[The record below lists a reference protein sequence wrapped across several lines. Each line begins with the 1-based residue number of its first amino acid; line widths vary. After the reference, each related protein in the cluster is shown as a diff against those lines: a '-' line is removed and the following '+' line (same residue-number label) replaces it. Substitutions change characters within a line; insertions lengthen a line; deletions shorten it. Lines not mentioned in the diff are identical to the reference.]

1 MIGKSLIKKLV
12 AGFAAAGAAFV
23 AVVALGAAVFYA
35 LLLVLP
41 ALGAAALTFA
51 LFAAVAALI
60 ALVFLKDGGMMHDDD
75 DDDDGEP
82 EGLAARAVHLLRD
95 RPIIGAG
102 VGLGALFFLIRNP
115 ALAAIVAS
123 MVTEKRM
130 ESKGYGRRRR

>member
-41 ALGAAALTFA
+41 PLGAAALTFA
-51 LFAAVAALI
+51 LFAAVAAI
-60 ALVFLKDGGMMHDDD
+60 VALVFLKDGGMMHDDD
-75 DDDDGEP
+75 EDDDEP

-130 ESKGYGRRRR
+130 ESRGYGKRRR

>member
-35 LLLVLP
+35 LLMVLP
-41 ALGAAALTFA
+41 PLGAAALTFA
-51 LFAAVAALI
+51 LFAAVAAI
-60 ALVFLKDGGMMHDDD
+60 VALVFLKDGGMMHDDD
-75 DDDDGEP
+75 EDDDEP

-130 ESKGYGRRRR
+130 ESRGYGKRRR

>member
-35 LLLVLP
+35 LLLTLP
-41 ALGAAALTFA
+41 PLGAAALTFA
-51 LFAAVAALI
+51 LFAAVAAI
-60 ALVFLKDGGMMHDDD
+60 VTLVFLKDGGMMHDDD
-75 DDDDGEP
+75 EDDDEP
-82 EGLAARAVHLLRD
+82 EGLAARAVHLLRE

-130 ESKGYGRRRR
+130 ESRGYGRRRR

>member
-41 ALGAAALTFA
+41 PLGAAVLTFA
-51 LFAAVAALI
+51 LFAAVAAI
-60 ALVFLKDGGMMHDDD
+60 VALVFLKDGGMMHDDD
-75 DDDDGEP
+75 ADDDEP

-130 ESKGYGRRRR
+130 ESRGYGKRRR